1 MDAMERGGRA
11 DRHEI
16 RPAALPAAVARRGS
30 HPPCCAG
37 QKAGGV
43 RAPAPMPATTA
54 RRRSGVTT
62 EEHATL
68 KSSQSIHL
76 RRRTAGKEPGG
87 ASAAM
92 RSSKGGTNGGRRP
105 GIGSCIRNPSHL
117 YKSCSSN
124 KPLPISVRKL
134 GSKMQVSR
142 DLELQSST
150 KIWLLLKI
158 QRCARNEFLQIQRSY
173 SFLAIVGLRI

>member
-1 MDAMERGGRA
+1 MESGRLLLLLPWRTA
-11 DRHEI
+11 DHTLR
-16 RPAALPAAVARRGS
+16 
-30 HPPCCAG
+30 AG
-37 QKAGGV
+37 RKAGGV

-62 EEHATL
+62 EEHAML
-68 KSSQSIHL
+68 KISQSIHL
-76 RRRTAGKEPGG
+76 RRRMAGKEPGG

-158 QRCARNEFLQIQRSY
+158 QWNLESEYTKTER
-173 SFLAIVGLRI
+173 FLASACP